1 MTLFNK
7 DDLEETTDV
16 GPDSSDNDSDGSW
29 KQMLQFRSNHS
40 VRVRT
45 KQGSN
50 STDASAKQKN
60 IKKLKNA
67 MVLSYHHNEG
77 CKKSQ
82 KKTAKLSLYLGYLP
96 PKEVANLSLAYSTV
110 YHLGFDQGLIVS
122 AVNDARSMDIRHG
135 MVNIYKFIQYITE
148 NAE

>member
-1 MTLFNK
+1 
-7 DDLEETTDV
+7 
-16 GPDSSDNDSDGSW
+16 
-29 KQMLQFRSNHS
+29 
-40 VRVRT
+40 
-45 KQGSN
+45 
-50 STDASAKQKN
+50 
-60 IKKLKNA
+60 

-77 CKKSQ
+77 CKKI
-82 KKTAKLSLYLGYLP
+82 KKNLTNYNNTGYLP

-135 MVNIYKFIQYITE
+135 MVNVAKFIQYITE